1 MATSTREQV
10 RLLCRSFKEWVQRNV
25 QQGIDGNDEEM
36 DYVSYS
42 KLKDYWTHDRIGIIL
57 GSYDREVDIDMIQHS
72 FIQVISILTYISDD
86 IHRWTEYLVYFYRTE
101 TDDDSLPLPTYDA
114 RSRRNPAPFEHF
126 LSDGP
131 QAWWQFSTH
140 QWKFLPLNFKRK
152 DRIIDRVHD
161 PRTLDPRYI
170 IPVTIES
177 ELSKR
182 PGGSAR
188 VLKVLP
194 HEASGLQPEKG
205 SITLKMYDKDRY
217 HQEFL
222 HERHIYTTIRNMRR
236 TATIDV
242 SKYFLS
248 YYGCYV
254 QGNKC
259 VLVVEYANQG
269 SLLEFFRKNWHLPR
283 TGEEARGLWHRLGQ
297 LNNGLALLHNGGQ
310 YTSSLHQ
317 DIKPANI
324 FVFEDSSTGDL
335 CFKFGDFGTS
345 SVTPIAEIGD
355 TIGDDH
361 GGTKMYSAPEL
372 CAIDD
377 EVHMAEKI
385 TWGADIWSFGCVLLD
400 FGVWMALH
408 ERGRIAFR
416 KERVEETRSLKRS
429 SLSNAG
435 YDGAFHNGEKILTA
449 INHKIEEIW
458 RLDSPVARSVGH
470 VMEFI
475 QREMLRPNDMER
487 LNAQQLKARFQ
498 DAIEGLGSPP
508 LHSVRRMPSQISE
521 DSIARTRTSI
531 GQNRDTVI
539 LENRS
544 SREEEAER
552 NGEPQR
558 SATCFPQTQ
567 VTDDGN
573 LSRVSLT
580 QVSVGRSQSVTLPHR
595 GAPTP
600 SSSSSNQSRPLGSRQ
615 DSVGQS
621 GSMVSRN
628 SKLTSASNSTS
639 EHTIKDILEWIPKI
653 KAQQA
658 FMPKWLEKTLEQVR
672 GRDQCFI
679 FDNSVSMTEHWNHV
693 KHAGDALTY
702 VLKNVDPDGFE
713 VHMTNGGD
721 SIKRKDRKG
730 LFEAFGYFD
739 THCPRADSGSC
750 AMENVLSNILETA
763 VTKALAQPSGFYLRR
778 SGKIKG
784 ISVYVF
790 TNGVWEKRRSRCGS
804 PREAGGVENAIKSA
818 VQRLQDAKKM
828 RTFLSIQF
836 ISFGND
842 PEGRRRMDWLDDD
855 IEEITDGW
863 DIVDTTHHTG
873 SVEKMVIGAISGAMD
888 GDKHSKATNREPIGV
903 TET

>member
-10 RLLCRSFKEWVQRNV
+10 RQLCRNFTDWVQRNV
-25 QQGIDGNDEEM
+25 QQGIDGNDMEM

-57 GSYDREVDIDMIQHS
+57 GSYDREVDIDMVQHS

-114 RSRRNPAPFEHF
+114 RLRRIPAPFEHF

-170 IPVTIES
+170 IPVTVES
-177 ELSKR
+177 ELSQR

-188 VLKVLP
+188 VVKVLP

-205 SITLKMYDKDRY
+205 SITLKIYDKDRY
-217 HQEFL
+217 NQEFL

-242 SKYFLS
+242 SRYFLG

-259 VLVVEYANQG
+259 VLVIEYANQG

-283 TGEEARGLWHRLGQ
+283 TGEEAQDLWHRLGQ
-297 LNNGLALLHNGGQ
+297 LIKGLALLHNGGK
-310 YTSSLHQ
+310 YNSSLHQ

-324 FVFEDSSTGDL
+324 FVFEDGSTGEL

-345 SVTPIAEIGD
+345 SVTPISENGD

-372 CAIDD
+372 CGIDD

-385 TWGADIWSFGCVLLD
+385 TWSADIWSFGCVLLD

-408 ERGRIAFR
+408 ERGRIEFR
-416 KERVEETRSLKRS
+416 KERVEETRSLKRN

-449 INHKIEEIW
+449 VNNKINEIS
-458 RLDSPVARSVGH
+458 RLDSAVARLVGH
-470 VMEFI
+470 MMEFI
-475 QREMLRPNDMER
+475 QREMLRPDNMER
-487 LNAQQLKARFQ
+487 LNAQQLQARFQ
-498 DAIEGLGSPP
+498 DAIAGLGSPQF
-508 LHSVRRMPSQISE
+508 HSVRRVPSQISQ
-521 DSIARTRTSI
+521 DSISRSRTSI
-531 GQNRDTVI
+531 GPNRDTI
-539 LENRS
+539 FLENSS
-544 SREEEAER
+544 SREEEAVR
-552 NGEPQR
+552 NRDPQR

-567 VTDDGN
+567 VIDDGY
-573 LSRVSLT
+573 SRVCFSP
-580 QVSVGRSQSVTLPHR
+580 VSVSRSQSVTLPYQR
-595 GAPTP
+595 APTP
-600 SSSSSNQSRPLGSRQ
+600 PSSSSNQSGPLGLRREFT
-615 DSVGQS
+615 VKS
-621 GSMVSRN
+621 GSTVVRH
-628 SKLTSASNSTS
+628 SKATSAPNGTS
-639 EHTIKDILEWIPKI
+639 EHTIEDVLEWIPKI
-653 KAQQA
+653 KAQQSS
-658 FMPKWLEKTLEQVR
+658 MPKWLEKTLERVR

-679 FDNSVSMTEHWNHV
+679 FDNSVSMTQHWTDV
-693 KHAGDALTY
+693 KRTGDALTY
-702 VLKNVDPDGFE
+702 VLKGVDPDGFE
-713 VHMTNGGD
+713 VHMTNGGG

-730 LFEAFGYFD
+730 LFEGFGFLD
-739 THCPRADSGSC
+739 THCPRADSGYC
-750 AMENVLSNILETA
+750 AMESVLSNILDT
-763 VTKALAQPSGFYLRR
+763 VLKKALSSPSGFNLWG

-784 ISVYVF
+784 ISVYIF
-790 TNGVWEKRRSRCGS
+790 TNGIWERRRSHDGS
-804 PREAGGVENAIKSA
+804 AREAGGVENAIKSA
-818 VQRLQDAKKM
+818 VKILQDAKKM
-828 RTFLSIQF
+828 RPFLSIQF

-842 PEGRRRMDWLDDD
+842 TEGRRRMDWLDDD
-855 IEEITDGW
+855 IKEITDGW
-863 DIVDTTHHTG
+863 DIVDTTHHTEG
-873 SVEKMVIGAISGAMD
+873 VEKMIIGAISGEMD
-888 GDKHSKATNREPIGV
+888 GDKHSKATNRESIGV